1 MAKNGDEVP
10 ARFDTVLVNT
20 GHGGKTGTTG
30 GSPLIFSLPVSDR
43 QLACPHAGYRIAQVR
58 VVFNLPDRL
67 ARLIFPPNIIPPKH
81 LAYVEWFSSFKPQ
94 PEQHHLMHRI
104 SRIMK
109 DGDRFA
115 SIIPVDNIRRS
126 IHLFPKF
133 GAVAPVEW
141 KSHNVLD
148 RCPVFFANPWTDRHM
163 YATLY

>member
-1 MAKNGDEVP
+1 
-10 ARFDTVLVNT
+10 
-20 GHGGKTGTTG
+20 
-30 GSPLIFSLPVSDR
+30 
-43 QLACPHAGYRIAQVR
+43 
-58 VVFNLPDRL
+58 
-67 ARLIFPPNIIPPKH
+67 
-81 LAYVEWFSSFKPQ
+81 
-94 PEQHHLMHRI
+94 LMYRI
-104 SRIMK
+104 SRTIK

-148 RCPVFFANPWTDRHM
+148 RCPVFFVNPWTDRHM